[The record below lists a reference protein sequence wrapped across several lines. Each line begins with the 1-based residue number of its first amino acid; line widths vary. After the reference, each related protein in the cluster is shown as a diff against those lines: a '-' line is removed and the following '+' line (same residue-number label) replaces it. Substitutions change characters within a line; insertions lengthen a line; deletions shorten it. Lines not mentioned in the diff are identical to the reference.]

1 MGILSDFEDR
11 VAAGIEGLFAGA
23 FRSPVQPVEIARA
36 LARATDDERLI
47 GPGVVY
53 APDTFTVALSEE
65 DAAKLGSFRDV
76 LSAELSTYVID
87 HARER
92 QYTLR
97 ARPGVVFVTH
107 PDLRLGRFRVS
118 ASITASPRPEQAAE
132 VRDDISGPRVNSL
145 AQSARVTIG
154 ADGRTVPLTG
164 HELTIGRGNDCAIR
178 LDDAN
183 VSRRHAA
190 LVRLDDGWAVTD
202 LDSTNGTRVNDREVG
217 RARLRDGDVIE
228 VGLTRLTFHDP
239 EL

>member
-1 MGILSDFEDR
+1 
-11 VAAGIEGLFAGA
+11 
-23 FRSPVQPVEIARA
+23 
-36 LARATDDERLI
+36 
-47 GPGVVY
+47 VY

-202 LDSTNGTRVNDREVG
+202 PRLHQRHARERPRG
-217 RARLRDGDVIE
+217 RPGRLRDGDVIE